1 MKLTNISLRLAALL
15 LPALIFSCCGKTFSV
30 SGDSVTVKLES
41 ASEGGP
47 AQVRMQVLG
56 SRIIRVSATPEA
68 RFADRKSLVVVPQED
83 ADVPFEVQEADG
95 WVTVATAD
103 VRASVRIADGKLR
116 FADAGGREYLA
127 SGEGGKMSFT
137 PAEAE
142 GRRAWSVRTVFDSP
156 ADEAFYGLGQQQ
168 TGEFNHK
175 GLNEELYQY
184 NTKISIPF
192 IVSSRGYGLLFDAY
206 SLSRWGNPEPYRQL
220 GEVFKLYDRKGRPG
234 ALSGTYLAGDGKL
247 LEQREESIFY
257 ENEAEIANLPIIK
270 YKGATVTYEGELE
283 APAAG
288 DYWFTQYYAGFQSTE
303 IGGEELMPRLWRPAW
318 NPNSYRYCVH
328 FEAGE
333 RKPFK
338 LVWEPDGDVSYIS
351 VKVAAPQSAEEQS
364 RLSFWSEFEPQ
375 ADFYFIAGDSY
386 DDVLGGYRTLTGK
399 ASLYPKWAF
408 GFWQSRERYS
418 TQDELVETLA
428 EMRSRGIPVDNI
440 VQDWQYWLPDQW
452 GSHEFDADR
461 YPDPEKMLDDVHA
474 MHGRFMIS
482 VWPKFYTNTAH
493 YKELRDSGYA
503 YTHAEASGIKDWLG
517 HPQSFYDAYSEGGR
531 KMFWRQID
539 ESLYSRYG
547 HKIDAWW
554 MDASEPN
561 LRDCLPMDYL
571 KWLLTPTALG
581 PSTEYLNAY
590 SLVNADAIYNGQRG
604 VDPDK
609 RVFLLTR
616 NGFAGLQRYST
627 ASWSGD
633 IGTSWY
639 DMRMQMAA
647 GLNYSMSGLPM
658 WGMDI
663 GGFSVMDKFS
673 KAAEVWNRTGK
684 VTPDLEEWRELQTR
698 WHQFGT
704 FVPLFRAHGQWPR
717 RELWN
722 IAPKGDPAYSTI
734 LWYMQLRYR
743 LMPYIYSLAG
753 AVHFED
759 YTIMRGLPMDF
770 PADSKVRNI
779 SDQWMFGPAL
789 MPCPV
794 YEYKA
799 RSRTVYFPIGGF
811 SVMGKFNNPANIDEW
826 RELQTRWHQFGTFV
840 PLFRTHGQWPQREL
854 WNIAPE
860 GSETYES
867 ILWYMRLRYR
877 LMPYIY
883 SLAGMVHFDDYTIMR
898 GLPMDFPSDHE
909 VRDLSDQ
916 WLFGPA
922 LMPCPVYEYK
932 ARSRSVYFPWDTD
945 WYDFYTGKYMV
956 GGKRI
961 TADAPYGRMPLY
973 VRAGSIIPIG
983 PDMQWSDEKPA
994 DDILLAVYA
1003 GKDAS
1008 FTLYEDEN
1016 VNYNYEKGFYSRI
1029 PITWDDAS
1037 RTLTIGEREGSFE
1050 GMLQTRKFRVV
1061 VTDPAHPNAYDP
1073 DAPGV
1078 AVTYDG
1084 KPVSVKL

>member
-1 MKLTNISLRLAALL
+1 MRFSKILLFAAALAL
-15 LPALIFSCCGKTFSV
+15 LPLSCGKKEYAVKGNT
-30 SGDSVTVKLES
+30 VTVKLEIPGQ
-41 ASEGGP
+41 AGNDE
-47 AQVRMQVLG
+47 VRHGRPDRPSQIRLQVLG
-56 SRIIRVSATPEA
+56 EKLIRVSATPDKK
-68 RFADRKSLVVVPQED
+68 FNDRKSLVVLPQK
-83 ADVPFEVQEADG
+83 ADVPFQVSMEEGFVKVSTSA
-95 WVTVATAD
+95 VTATVDPATGKLNFTD
-103 VRASVRIADGKLR
+103 ADGKTL
-116 FADAGGREYLA
+116 LA
-127 SGEGGKMSFT
+127 SGEGGRMTFE
-137 PAEAE
+137 PIEVE
-142 GRRAWSVRTVFDSP
+142 GKKAFSTRVVFDSP
-156 ADEAFYGLGQQQ
+156 EDEAFYGLGQQQ
-168 TGEFNHK
+168 TGEFDHK

-192 IVSSRGYGLLFDAY
+192 VVSSKGYGLLFDAY
-206 SLSRWGNPEPYRQL
+206 SWSRWGNPNPWQHL
-220 GEVFKLYDRKGRPG
+220 GDVFNIYDKEGNEG
-234 ALSGTYLAGDGKL
+234 ALTGTYVTRMQTLV
-247 LEQREESIFY
+247 QREETLEY
-257 ENEAEIANLPIIK
+257 DNERLIENLPK
-270 YKGATVTYEGELE
+270 LPLMGAVVTYEGEIE
-283 APAAG
+283 AKEAG
-288 DYWFTQYYAGFQSTE
+288 DYYFTQYYAGFQSTE
-303 IGGEELMPRLWRPAW
+303 IGGEEVMSRRWRPAW
-318 NPNSYRYCVH
+318 NPNSFRYKVH
-328 FEAGE
+328 FDAGE
-333 RKPFK
+333 RKPVK
-338 LVWEPDGDVSYIS
+338 VTWEPDGGVSYFS
-351 VKVAAPQSAEEQS
+351 LKVAVPQSAEEQS
-364 RLSFWSEFEPQ
+364 RLSFWSEFEPEL
-375 ADFYFIAGDSY
+375 DFYFIAGDNY
-386 DDVLGGYRTLTGK
+386 DEVISGYRTLTGK
-399 ASLYPKWAF
+399 ASLYPKWSF

-418 TQDELVETLA
+418 TQEELVGTLA
-428 EMRSRGIPVDNI
+428 EMRRREIPVDNI
-440 VQDWQYWLPDQW
+440 VQDWHYWQEDQW
-452 GSHEFDADR
+452 GSHEFEASR

-482 VWPKFYTNTAH
+482 VWPKFYTNTDH
-493 YKELRDSGYA
+493 YKELKAAGYA
-503 YTHAEASGIKDWLG
+503 YTHAEDTGLVDWLN
-517 HPQSFYDAYSEGGR
+517 HPQSFYDAYAEGGR
-531 KMFWRQID
+531 KMFWRQMD
-539 ESLYSRYG
+539 ETLYSRYG
-547 HKIDAWW
+547 KKIDAWW

-561 LRDCLPMDYL
+561 LRDCLPWDYF

-581 PSTEYLNAY
+581 PSTEYFTAY
-590 SLVNADAIYNGQRG
+590 SLVNADAIYNGQRE
-604 VDPDK
+604 VNPNT

-633 IGTSWY
+633 IGTSWE

-647 GLNYSMSGLPM
+647 GLGYSMAGLPM
-658 WGMDI
+658 WGMD
-663 GGFSVMDKFS
+663 
-673 KAAEVWNRTGK
+673 
-684 VTPDLEEWRELQTR
+684 
-698 WHQFGT
+698 
-704 FVPLFRAHGQWPR
+704 
-717 RELWN
+717 
-722 IAPKGDPAYSTI
+722 
-734 LWYMQLRYR
+734 
-743 LMPYIYSLAG
+743 
-753 AVHFED
+753 
-759 YTIMRGLPMDF
+759 
-770 PADSKVRNI
+770 
-779 SDQWMFGPAL
+779 
-789 MPCPV
+789 
-794 YEYKA
+794 
-799 RSRTVYFPIGGF
+799 IGGF

-898 GLPMDFPSDHE
+898 GLPMDFPGDHE

-1037 RTLTIGEREGSFE
+1037 RTLTVGEREGSFE